1 MRTLRSN
8 GMQGRMNIR
17 SSKVLG
23 YAMLALAAPVT
34 LAFVNVLKPN
44 SLGATAF
51 IATWL
56 LLPYVVLALGLVLF
70 ARERASA
77 IAWLLVIAAVAGGG
91 LLFLSYVIY
100 IRPDPQGGI
109 AVLLTPVYQ
118 AIGIGLLVPVSRWLM
133 RAR

>member
-1 MRTLRSN
+1 MNTARS
-8 GMQGRMNIR
+8 
-17 SSKVLG
+17 KALG
-23 YAMLALAAPVT
+23 FAILAIAASAT

-44 SLGATAF
+44 SFGATAF

-56 LLPYVVLALGLVLF
+56 LLPYAALALGLVFF

-77 IAWLLVIAAVAGGG
+77 IGWLLVVAAVAGGG

-118 AIGIGLLVPVSRWLM
+118 AIGIGLLVPISRWLF

>member
-1 MRTLRSN
+1 MLRSSA
-8 GMQGRMNIR
+8 MRGRMNTPK
-17 SSKVLG
+17 SKALG
-23 YAMLALAAPVT
+23 YAMLAIAASAT

-51 IATWL
+51 FATWL
-56 LLPYVVLALGLVLF
+56 LLPYAALALGLVFF
-70 ARERASA
+70 AGERASA
-77 IAWLLVIAAVAGGG
+77 IGWVVVIAAVAGGG

-118 AIGIGLLVPVSRWLM
+118 AIGIGLLVPISRWLV

>member
-1 MRTLRSN
+1 MNTARS
-8 GMQGRMNIR
+8 
-17 SSKVLG
+17 KALG
-23 YAMLALAAPVT
+23 FAILAIAAPVT

-56 LLPYVVLALGLVLF
+56 LLPYAALALGLAFF
-70 ARERASA
+70 ARERAPA
-77 IAWLLVIAAVAGGG
+77 IGWVLVIAVVAGGG
-91 LLFLSYVIY
+91 LLFLSYVIF

-118 AIGIGLLVPVSRWLM
+118 AVGTGVMVPISRWLTS
-133 RAR
+133 AR

>member
-1 MRTLRSN
+1 MSTAK
-8 GMQGRMNIR
+8 
-17 SSKVLG
+17 SKAFG
-23 YAMLALAAPVT
+23 YAILAIAASAT

-56 LLPYVVLALGLVLF
+56 LLPYAMLALGLVFF

-77 IAWLLVIAAVAGGG
+77 IAWVVVIAVVAGSA
-91 LLFLSYVIY
+91 LLFLSYVIFV
-100 IRPDPQGGI
+100 RPDPQGGI

-118 AIGIGLLVPVSRWLM
+118 AIGIGLLLPISRRLT
-133 RAR
+133 RGR

>member
-1 MRTLRSN
+1 MNTARS
-8 GMQGRMNIR
+8 
-17 SSKVLG
+17 KALG
-23 YAMLALAAPVT
+23 FAILAIAAPVT

-56 LLPYVVLALGLVLF
+56 LLPYAALALGLVFF

-77 IAWLLVIAAVAGGG
+77 IGWVLVIAAVAGGG
-91 LLFLSYVIY
+91 LLFLSYVIFV
-100 IRPDPQGGI
+100 RPDPQGGI

-118 AIGIGLLVPVSRWLM
+118 AVGIGLLLPISRWLTT
-133 RAR
+133 AR

>member
-1 MRTLRSN
+1 
-8 GMQGRMNIR
+8 MNTPK
-17 SSKVLG
+17 SKALG
-23 YAMLALAAPVT
+23 YAILAIAASAT

-51 IATWL
+51 FATWL
-56 LLPYVVLALGLVLF
+56 LLPYAALALGPVFF
-70 ARERASA
+70 AGERASA
-77 IAWLLVIAAVAGGG
+77 IGWVVVIAAVAGGG
-91 LLFLSYVIY
+91 MLFLSYVIY

-118 AIGIGLLVPVSRWLM
+118 AIGIGLLVPISRWLV

>member
-1 MRTLRSN
+1 MKTLRSN
-8 GMQGRMNIR
+8 GMQGRMNTR
-17 SSKVLG
+17 SSKALG
-23 YAMLALAAPVT
+23 YAILAIAAPAT

-56 LLPYVVLALGLVLF
+56 LLPYVVLALGLAFF
-70 ARERASA
+70 AAERASA
-77 IAWLLVIAAVAGGG
+77 IAWVLAIAAVAGGG
-91 LLFLSYVIY
+91 LLFLSYVIFL
-100 IRPDPQGGI
+100 RPDPQGGI

-118 AIGIGLLVPVSRWLM
+118 AIGIGMLVPLSRWLT

>member
-1 MRTLRSN
+1 MKTLRSN
-8 GMQGRMNIR
+8 RMQGRMNTPE
-17 SSKVLG
+17 SKALG
-23 YAMLALAAPVT
+23 FAILAIAALGT
-34 LAFVNVLKPN
+34 LAFVNVLKPS

-56 LLPYVVLALGLVLF
+56 LLPYAALALGLAFF

-77 IAWLLVIAAVAGGG
+77 IGWVVVIAVVAGGG
-91 LLFLSYVIY
+91 LLFLSYVTF

-118 AIGIGLLVPVSRWLM
+118 AIGIGVLVPVSRWLI
-133 RAR
+133 RTH

>member
-8 GMQGRMNIR
+8 GMQGRM
-17 SSKVLG
+17 STPKSKALG
-23 YAMLALAAPVT
+23 YAILAIAASAS
-34 LAFVNVLKPN
+34 LAFVNVLNPN
-44 SLGATAF
+44 SLGAAAF

-56 LLPYVVLALGLVLF
+56 LLPYVVLALGLVFF

-77 IAWLLVIAAVAGGG
+77 IGWVVVIAAVAGGG
-91 LLFLSYVIY
+91 LLFLGYVIY

-118 AIGIGLLVPVSRWLM
+118 AIGIGLLVPISRWLI